1 MAARFLELSVSAA
14 NVAAALEFYESLGFA
29 QASVGDAWSHPYAV
43 VTDGRA
49 TLGLHGLADA
59 AEPRLTFA
67 TPDLRAR
74 VDELSRAGIE
84 IERARLDDVSFNE
97 AEFHD
102 PTGLHV
108 RLLEARTFSPP
119 ALEPVFE
126 SELGYFEGYV
136 AGATDLA
143 GAGQF
148 WERLGFVA
156 FLQAD
161 DDATSRLVAS
171 HRDVNITF
179 VEADLPAPLL
189 CFSAPDMP
197 QRIARLRERGHVF
210 APRVPRSLQKGQA
223 AVLNAPDGVQVL
235 LVRSEA

>member
-1 MAARFLELSVSAA
+1 VPARFLELSVSAA
-14 NVAAALEFYESLGFA
+14 SVAAALEFYESLGFV

-49 TLGLHGLADA
+49 TLGLHGLSDP
-59 AEPRLTFA
+59 AEPRLTFV
-67 TPDLRAR
+67 TPDLRTR
-74 VDELSRAGIE
+74 LDELARTGIE
-84 IERARLDDVSFNE
+84 IERARLDDVSLNK
-97 AEFHD
+97 AEFRD

-119 ALEPVFE
+119 AIEPVFE

-143 GAGQF
+143 EAGQF

-161 DDATSRLVAS
+161 DDAPPRLVAS
-171 HRDVNITF
+171 HRDVNVTF
-179 VEADLPAPLL
+179 VDADLASPML
-189 CFSAPDMP
+189 CFSANDMP
-197 QRIARLRERGHVF
+197 QRITRLRERGHVF
-210 APRVPRSLQKGQA
+210 APRVPRPLQQEQA
-223 AVLNAPDGVQVL
+223 AVLHAPDAVQVL
-235 LVRSEA
+235 LVQSEA

>member
-1 MAARFLELSVSAA
+1 MPARFLELSVSAA
-14 NVAAALEFYESLGFA
+14 SVAAALEFYESFGFV

-49 TLGLHGLADA
+49 TLGLHGLADPTA
-59 AEPRLTFA
+59 PRLTFT

-74 VDELSRAGIE
+74 VDELSHADIE
-84 IERARLDDVSFNE
+84 IERARLDDVSLNE
-97 AEFHD
+97 AEFRD

-119 ALEPVFE
+119 ALDPVFE
-126 SELGYFEGYV
+126 NELGYFEGFV
-136 AGATDLA
+136 AGAADLA
-143 GAGQF
+143 EVGQF

-156 FLQAD
+156 FLHAS
-161 DDATSRLVAS
+161 DDATPRLVAS
-171 HRDVNITF
+171 HRDVNVTF
-179 VEADLPAPLL
+179 VDADLAAPLL

-210 APRVPRSLQKGQA
+210 APRVPRSLQQGQA
-223 AVLNAPDGVQVL
+223 AVLHAPDDVQVL

>member
-1 MAARFLELSVSAA
+1 VPARFLELSVTAA
-14 NVAAALEFYESLGFA
+14 SVAAALEFYESLGFV

-49 TLGLHGLADA
+49 TLGLHGLADP

-84 IERARLDDVSFNE
+84 VEHARLDDVSLNQ
-97 AEFHD
+97 AEFRD

-119 ALEPVFE
+119 ALDPVFE
-126 SELGYFEGYV
+126 TELGYFEGYV
-136 AGATDLA
+136 TGATDLA

-156 FLQAD
+156 FLHAD
-161 DDATSRLVAS
+161 DDATPRLVAS
-171 HRDVNITF
+171 HREVNVTF
-179 VEADLPAPLL
+179 VEGNLAAPVL

-197 QRIARLRERGHVF
+197 QRIARLRERGHAF
-210 APRVPRSLQKGQA
+210 APRVPRPLQRGMA
-223 AVLNAPDGVQVL
+223 AVLQAPDDVQVL
-235 LVRSEA
+235 LVQSEA

>member
-1 MAARFLELSVSAA
+1 MPARFLELSVSAA
-14 NVAAALEFYESLGFA
+14 SVAAALEFYESFGFV
-29 QASVGDAWSHPYAV
+29 QASVGDAWSQPYAV

-49 TLGLHGLADA
+49 TLGLHGLADP
-59 AEPRLTFA
+59 AEPRLTFV
-67 TPDLRAR
+67 TPDLRTR
-74 VDELSRAGIE
+74 LDELSRAGIE
-84 IERARLDDVSFNE
+84 IERARLDDVSLNE
-97 AEFHD
+97 AEFRD

-156 FLQAD
+156 FPD
-161 DDATSRLVAS
+161 TEDDATPRLVAS
-171 HRDVNITF
+171 HRDVNLTF
-179 VEADLPAPLL
+179 VDADLAAPMR
-189 CFSAPDMP
+189 CFSAPDMS
-197 QRIARLRERGHVF
+197 RRLARLRERGHVF

-223 AVLNAPDGVQVL
+223 AVLHAPDDVQVL
-235 LVRSEA
+235 LVQSDA